1 MRRAFPSLTRKGS
14 GVESWVDGPRIRFG
28 AAVLTA
34 LLVGYVAAE
43 WIFVATL
50 WSVPCLFV
58 TLRTGS

>member
-1 MRRAFPSLTRKGS
+1 M
-14 GVESWVDGPRIRFG
+14 ESWVDGPRIRFG